1 MLSTQKPSNT
11 GTNEKA
17 VKAMFSISQKGRKDI
32 NDGVMNAWSN
42 IARLMDSNVGDNK
55 SILAPS
61 GATGIRAKALGSLAH
76 GAGAKPLPFSVFT
89 VRFSVLSTMVVLGFL
104 ESRLPGVMFFTY
116 RRDEGSPPLDST
128 LFGPHTQ
135 AICRHPLALR
145 LKENGAKMTS
155 AGETTAPLASSI
167 FGFDLRLVKNFNAR
181 AQPGPG
187 EGGGGG
193 SGGASNN
200 FGLSNPSDETVQ
212 CWWNARRPIFER
224 VKSFLGLDL
233 KADNAKDA
241 HLLSSSQPSSG
252 GFKEGGKK
260 PPTDTQKKNVAKPAS
275 LAATKAAIAKA
286 SYQPDLKDMDVL
298 MRSRAVIVDLGNAC
312 WTHRH
317 FSEDIQT
324 RQYRAPEVLVGSK
337 YDASADMWSLGCIT
351 FELLTGDLL
360 FDPRA
365 GEDYDRD
372 EDHLAMFQELLGKM
386 PKKQAVAG
394 KYSKNFFDKKG
405 NLKNIKQ
412 LKFWPVDEVLHE
424 KYHFARDDAEEV
436 ADFITPCLDFDP
448 NDRATGLECLR
459 SDWLQDETEDRGR

>member
-1 MLSTQKPSNT
+1 
-11 GTNEKA
+11 
-17 VKAMFSISQKGRKDI
+17 
-32 NDGVMNAWSN
+32 
-42 IARLMDSNVGDNK
+42 
-55 SILAPS
+55 
-61 GATGIRAKALGSLAH
+61 
-76 GAGAKPLPFSVFT
+76 
-89 VRFSVLSTMVVLGFL
+89 
-104 ESRLPGVMFFTY
+104 
-116 RRDEGSPPLDST
+116 
-128 LFGPHTQ
+128 
-135 AICRHPLALR
+135 
-145 LKENGAKMTS
+145 
-155 AGETTAPLASSI
+155 
-167 FGFDLRLVKNFNAR
+167 VKNFHAR
-181 AQPGPG
+181 AG
-187 EGGGGG
+187 EGGGRGL
-193 SGGASNN
+193 SASNH
-200 FGLSNPSDETVQ
+200 FDLSCPGNETVQ
-212 CWWNARRPIFER
+212 CWWSARRPIFER

-233 KADNAKDA
+233 KADANPP
-241 HLLSSSQPSSG
+241 SSQPSPG
-252 GFKEGGKK
+252 TAGLKEGGKK
-260 PPTDTQKKNVAKPAS
+260 PLTDALKKNVAKPAS

-298 MRSRAVIVDLGNAC
+298 MKSRAVIVDLGNAC

-386 PKKQAVAG
+386 PKKPALSG

-412 LKFWPVDEVLHE
+412 LKFWPVEEVLHE
-424 KYHFARDDAEEV
+424 KYHFAREDAEEV

-448 NDRATGLECLR
+448 HDRATGLECLR
-459 SDWLQDETEDRGR
+459 SDWLQEDTEDRGR